1 MRLTYKILILPC
13 LSGVLLILTP
23 LLLLLWQYP
32 HFQGDDSFLA
42 IFQLIFWGEILVGA
56 LILLI
61 TAWAAWRFANNLSTS
76 IMHLASISKEIAEGN
91 LSEAAAGI
99 HGLETQPDG
108 EERPN
113 ALDATQHLLYA
124 VAEMTENLN
133 SLVGQVQQSGVQV
146 TAASSQLFA
155 TARWQEST
163 VTKQIGTMTNVRT
176 SMEDVFSITT
186 SLAESVH
193 QVAAMSQDTAAVANS
208 GHADLVRM
216 KDAMTRMEQASAMI
230 SDRLEA
236 INQKADAI
244 TTIVTT
250 ITKVSEQTNL
260 LSLNASIEAEK
271 AGEYG
276 RGFSVIAREIRRL
289 ADQTAV
295 ATLDIDRMVK
305 EMESTVMGGVMEM
318 DKFIAEMRYSVGD
331 VSRISLQMTSIIEHV
346 QALSPNF
353 ENVNGVMEQ
362 QSQNARKIMTEI
374 IGLSDDMQHTREAL
388 QESYTA
394 LGQLTDAAQ
403 KLQTEVSLFQVKSSI
418 LQEIDIFRAF
428 SERTR
433 EYLDQ
438 QMHSRRFAPG
448 EELIREGDTTDS
460 LFIIA
465 KGVVSVQIHL
475 DNGETLEVARRA
487 VRDVLGEF
495 SLLTGEPRSAS
506 VIALTDCNA
515 YEIKKGDIAPF
526 IEEEPQ
532 IAEHLST
539 ILTQRKLDTETKRN
553 HYEAQKLDRDTLYA
567 QTLQKIQQFFGLQ
580 HS

>member
-1 MRLTYKILILPC
+1 MRLTSKILILPC
-13 LSGVLLILTP
+13 LSGVILILTS

-32 HFQGDDSFLA
+32 HFQEHDSSRA
-42 IFQLIFWGEILVGA
+42 IFQRIFWGEILAGT
-56 LILLI
+56 LILLV
-61 TAWAAWRFANNLSTS
+61 TAWLTWRFAHKLSSS
-76 IMHLASISKEIAEGN
+76 IMHLATISKEIAGGN

-108 EERPN
+108 EERPE

-124 VAEMTENLN
+124 VADMTDNLN
-133 SLVGQVQQSGVQV
+133 SLVGQVQQSGIQV
-146 TAASSQLFA
+146 AASSSQLFA

-163 VTKQIGTMTNVRT
+163 VTKQIGSMTNVRA

-186 SLAESVH
+186 SLAESMH
-193 QVAAMSQDTAAVANS
+193 QVAAMSQDTANVANS
-208 GHADLVRM
+208 GHADLIRM

-305 EMESTVMGGVMEM
+305 EMESTVAGGVMEM
-318 DKFIAEMRYSVGD
+318 DKFIAEMRFSVGD
-331 VSRISLQMTSIIEHV
+331 VSRISAQMTSIIEHV

-353 ENVNGVMEQ
+353 DNVTVAMEQ
-362 QSQNARKIMTEI
+362 QSYNARKIMAEI
-374 IGLSDDMQHTREAL
+374 IDLGEDMQQTREAL

-394 LGQLTDAAQ
+394 LEQLTDAAQ
-403 KLQTEVSLFQVKSSI
+403 KLQTEVSLFQVKS
-418 LQEIDIFRAF
+418 
-428 SERTR
+428 
-433 EYLDQ
+433 
-438 QMHSRRFAPG
+438 
-448 EELIREGDTTDS
+448 
-460 LFIIA
+460 
-465 KGVVSVQIHL
+465 K
-475 DNGETLEVARRA
+475 
-487 VRDVLGEF
+487 
-495 SLLTGEPRSAS
+495 
-506 VIALTDCNA
+506 
-515 YEIKKGDIAPF
+515 
-526 IEEEPQ
+526 
-532 IAEHLST
+532 
-539 ILTQRKLDTETKRN
+539 N
-553 HYEAQKLDRDTLYA
+553 H
-567 QTLQKIQQFFGLQ
+567 
-580 HS
+580 

>member
-13 LSGVLLILTP
+13 LSGFMLILAS

-32 HFQGDDSFLA
+32 HFQEHDSSRA
-42 IFQLIFWGEILVGA
+42 IFQRIFWGEILAGT
-56 LILLI
+56 LILLV
-61 TAWAAWRFANNLSTS
+61 TAWFAWRLVRKLSTS
-76 IMHLASISKEIAEGN
+76 IMHLATISQEIAGGN

-108 EERPN
+108 EERQE
-113 ALDATQHLLYA
+113 ALDATQYLLYA
-124 VAEMTENLN
+124 VADMTENLN

-146 TAASSQLFA
+146 AAASSQLFV

-163 VTKQIGTMTNVRT
+163 VTKQIDTMTNVRT

-186 SLAESVH
+186 SLAESMH
-193 QVAAMSQDTAAVANS
+193 QVATMSQDTANVANS
-208 GHADLVRM
+208 GHADLIRM

-276 RGFSVIAREIRRL
+276 RGFSVIAREVRRL

-295 ATLDIDRMVK
+295 ATLDIERMVK
-305 EMESTVMGGVMEM
+305 EMESTVTGGVMEM
-318 DKFIAEMRYSVGD
+318 DKFISEMRYSVGD
-331 VSRISLQMTSIIEHV
+331 VSRIGSQMTSIIEHV

-353 ENVNGVMEQ
+353 ENVNVAMEQ
-362 QSQNARKIMTEI
+362 QSHNARKIMAEI
-374 IGLSDDMQHTREAL
+374 IDLGEDMQQTREAL
-388 QESYTA
+388 QESYAA
-394 LGQLTDAAQ
+394 LEQLTDSAQ

-428 SERTR
+428 SERTQ

-438 QMHSRRFAPG
+438 HMQSRRFAPG
-448 EELIREGDTTDS
+448 EELIREGDTSDS

-465 KGVVSVQIHL
+465 KGVVSVRIQL
-475 DNGETLEVARRA
+475 PNDETLEVARRA

-515 YEIKKGDIAPF
+515 YEIRKEDIAPF
-526 IEEEPQ
+526 IEQEPQ
-532 IAEHLST
+532 IAERLSS
-539 ILTQRKLDTETKRN
+539 ILTERRLDTETKRN
-553 HYEAQKLDRDTLYA
+553 RYEAQKLDRDTLYA

-580 HS
+580 Q